1 MRIGM
6 LLGLFGFNTLSHS
19 LDDVVR
25 LNHDSDGRGC
35 VCDRKVTQY
44 IGRPGPSRRRLGKG
58 RELDYGLSST
68 NLADME

>member
-25 LNHDSDGRGC
+25 LNHDSDGRGWA
-35 VCDRKVTQY
+35 VYVIER
-44 IGRPGPSRRRLGKG
+44 
-58 RELDYGLSST
+58 
-68 NLADME
+68 